1 MSTRPT
7 PATGSTAGTSHLGM
21 GVRTTNRVIRLPQ
34 NRKGRDFVVGDI
46 HGCFDEVW
54 AAMKAVGFNP
64 DEDRLLTAGDH
75 TDRGLG
81 SHRVK
86 RFLDQPYVF
95 AILGNHCDE
104 IVGLYD
110 DGEPHEDVLRAY
122 MNVIGYRNGLGWWME
137 ISREERLEIVE
148 RLRRLPHVIELETAR
163 GLVGIVHAEVPPGM
177 DWATFTAKVKAGD
190 EKTIKSA
197 LWGRERYYAKY
208 DSGVPGID
216 RVFVGHT
223 PRKTSERRG
232 NVYYVDTGAFKGVLD
247 PEHEGHL
254 TIANVMT
261 STQMLVMPPAP
272 NEHRVAVL
280 NEDSV
285 PSTPFG
291 NYAAT

>member
-1 MSTRPT
+1 MNKGTT
-7 PATGSTAGTSHLGM
+7 LLTGSATRAPEPAM
-21 GVRTTNRVIRLPQ
+21 GARTRNRVVRLPQ
-34 NRKGRDFVVGDI
+34 NHEGRDFVVGDI
-46 HGCFDEVW
+46 HGCYDEVW

-64 DEDRLLTAGDH
+64 DKDRLIADGDL
-75 TDRGLG
+75 TDRGPG
-81 SHRVK
+81 STRVE

-95 AILGNHCDE
+95 ANLGNHDDE
-104 IVGLYD
+104 IVGLYEE
-110 DGEPHEDVLRAY
+110 GEPHEAVLRAY
-122 MNVIGYRNGLGWWME
+122 MNVMGYRNGLGWWLD
-137 ISREERLEIVE
+137 ISREQRMRIVE

-163 GLVGIVHAEVPPGM
+163 GMVGFVHAEVPRGM
-177 DWATFTAKVKAGD
+177 DWTTFIAKIKAGD

-197 LWGRERYYAKY
+197 LWGRERYYAK
-208 DSGVPGID
+208 DSSGVPGID

-223 PRKTSERRG
+223 PRKKSERLG

-272 NEHRVAVL
+272 NEQRVAVL

-285 PSTPFG
+285 PVTPFG
-291 NYAAT
+291 HYVAT